1 MHRIDKRALTSL
13 LALAVI
19 VGSWKGYVAIFE
31 KGAAEP
37 RQIFPTQVAS
47 LPEADQQAL
56 DAGILVRNQRD
67 LEQLLEDYLS

>member
-19 VGSWKGYVAIFE
+19 VGNWKGYVAIFE

-37 RQIFPTQVAS
+37 RQIFPTQIAS